1 MTTNVLPHRPLLGL
15 FFATLA
21 AVVLAAPSAR
31 TQAYPSRPVTFVV
44 PFAPGG
50 LSDVP
55 ARVLAA
61 EMQDRIGQPI
71 VVENKPGASGVTG
84 ATSVWRGGGGR
95 APLSRHAPG
104 GGENTPHNPRPF

>member
-1 MTTNVLPHRPLLGL
+1 MTTSALPRRPWLGL
-15 FFATLA
+15 FFVTLL
-21 AVVLAAPSAR
+21 AVVLAAPSAQ
-31 TQAYPSRPVTFVV
+31 TQTYPNRPITFVV

-84 ATSVWRGGGGR
+84 AT
-95 APLSRHAPG
+95 
-104 GGENTPHNPRPF
+104 